1 MSQTVISMQKVRLD
15 FPRRRSLKSYVL
27 NLFQRQDNQFTALKG
42 INLEIEKGEII
53 GVIGTNGCGKST
65 LLRVITGIYPP
76 NEGVCRVNGN
86 ISLLAGLGT
95 GFSGHQTGRE
105 NAILYGS
112 ILGYTEEKIIEK
124 LPEIISFS
132 ELGEFIDEPIRT
144 YSAGMKARLGL
155 AVASAIQPDIL
166 LIDEV
171 LGVGDP
177 TFKEKSTNRIMEM
190 VQEAGTVV
198 IVSHSFGMLSKI
210 CDRIV
215 LMEKGKIIQQ
225 GDPNEVIQT
234 YYNRAK
240 GINKEGVE

>member
-1 MSQTVISMQKVRLD
+1 MMKTVISVEDVVLR
-15 FPRRRSLKSYVL
+15 FPRRRNLISLIIG
-27 NLFQRQDNQFTALKG
+27 LFKKTKRHFTALDG
-42 INLEIEKGEII
+42 INLQIDQGEII

-65 LLRVITGIYPP
+65 LLRIISGIYPP
-76 NEGVCRVNGN
+76 DEGLCRVKGN

-95 GFSGHQTGRE
+95 GFSPHQTGRE

-112 ILGYTEEKIIEK
+112 ILGYSENKVIEK
-124 LPEIISFS
+124 LPAIISFS
-132 ELGEFIDEPIRT
+132 ELGAFIDEPIRT

-177 TFKEKSTNRIMEM
+177 TFKKKSTDRIMEM
-190 VQEAGTVV
+190 VEEAGTVV
-198 IVSHSFGMLSKI
+198 IVSHSFGMLAKL

-215 LMEKGKIIQQ
+215 LMEKGRIIIQ
-225 GDPNEVIQT
+225 GDPQEVIQT
-234 YYNRAK
+234 YHSRAIK
-240 GINKEGVE
+240 NKEGEEE

>member
-1 MSQTVISMQKVRLD
+1 MSDTAISIKGVSLR
-15 FPRRRSLKSYVL
+15 FPRRRGLFSLIYG
-27 NLFQRQDNQFTALKG
+27 LFKNNKRHYTALNGVSLDIKQ
-42 INLEIEKGEII
+42 GEIL

-65 LLRVITGIYPP
+65 LLRIVSGIYPP
-76 NEGVCRVNGN
+76 DEGTCKVNGN

-95 GFSGHQTGRE
+95 GFSEHQTGRE

-112 ILGYTEEKIIEK
+112 VLGYSEKKIIGK
-124 LPEIISFS
+124 LPEIIAFS
-132 ELGEFIDEPIRT
+132 ELEEFIDEPIRT

-177 TFKEKSTNRIMEM
+177 SFREKSANRIMEM
-190 VQEAGTVV
+190 VQEAGTAV
-198 IVSHSFGMLSKI
+198 IVSHSFGMLSKY

-215 LMEKGKIIQQ
+215 LMEKGEIIAL
-225 GDPNEVIQT
+225 GDPEEVIQT
-234 YYNRAK
+234 YYRRAK
-240 GINKEGVE
+240 NNKLEEEE

>member
-15 FPRRRSLKSYVL
+15 FPRRRSLKSHVL
-27 NLFQRQDNQFTALKG
+27 NLFQRQDNQYTALKG

>member
-1 MSQTVISMQKVRLD
+1 MSNTVISIKNVVLN
-15 FPRRRSLKSYVL
+15 FPRRRGIVSMLLGFFKNTKRIY
-27 NLFQRQDNQFTALKG
+27 TALNG
-42 INLEIEKGEII
+42 ISLDINQGEIVGI
-53 GVIGTNGCGKST
+53 IGTNGCGKST
-65 LLRVITGIYPP
+65 LLRVISGIYPP
-76 NEGVCRVNGN
+76 DEGYCKVKGK

-95 GFSGHQTGRE
+95 GFSAHQTGRE

-112 ILGYTEEKIIEK
+112 ILGYSEKKIVGK
-124 LPEIISFS
+124 LPEIVDFS

-177 TFKEKSTNRIMEM
+177 TFKKKSTDRIMEM
-190 VQEAGTVV
+190 VEEAGTVV
-198 IVSHSFGMLSKI
+198 IVSHSFGMLSKL

-215 LMEKGKIIQQ
+215 LIDNGEIVDVGPPSSVIDTYHERASNRKKG
-225 GDPNEVIQT
+225 
-234 YYNRAK
+234 
-240 GINKEGVE
+240 